1 LAIALA
7 GGLPFLSSKRPAHH
21 ATAANRRRH
30 MKPNGKIAALVVVAC
45 AVVGCSKRGETQK
58 TTAEDSTPKA
68 IAASES
74 TTPKA
79 FDGEG
84 FAGTT
89 APKISGPVSFADGEA
104 AYRSKNYAEAVT
116 LFEAYTTR
124 KPKNAWGHYMLGLS
138 AWKSGDLVKSET
150 AFQTALGIDPMHM
163 KSHVNLSRVLIE
175 QKRYDDAVE
184 QLAKASEVDPESVT
198 VQRLM
203 ARVFTAQHKTD
214 EAIEAYRRAIA
225 LDELD
230 AWSMNNLGLLYL
242 EQGFTEDAV
251 PYFARAA
258 ELKTNVPVFFNN
270 LGMALEHK
278 GRFVAAAEAYK
289 GALAADPG
297 YAKAKQNLVR
307 VEAVKSGPEEPFD
320 LAALARGIVEERK
333 VAASDETR
341 ASK

>member
-1 LAIALA
+1 
-7 GGLPFLSSKRPAHH
+7 
-21 ATAANRRRH
+21 
-30 MKPNGKIAALVVVAC
+30 MKPNGTVAAAVVLAC
-45 AVVGCSKRGETQK
+45 AVVGCSKRGQSQK
-58 TTAEDSTPKA
+58 TTAEDSTQGKP
-68 IAASES
+68 IAASEPS
-74 TTPKA
+74 KP

-84 FAGTT
+84 FVDTT
-89 APKISGPVSFADGEA
+89 VPKITGPVSFADGEA
-104 AYRSKNYAEAVT
+104 AYRAKNYAEAVT
-116 LFEAYTTR
+116 LFEAYTMR

-150 AFQTALGIDPMHM
+150 ALQTALGIDPMHM
-163 KSHVNLSRVLIE
+163 KSHVNLGRVLIE
-175 QKRYDDAVE
+175 QKRYDDAVA

-242 EQGFTEDAV
+242 EQGFTEDAL

-258 ELKTNVPVFFNN
+258 ELKANVPVFFNN
-270 LGMALEHK
+270 LGMALEHT
-278 GRFVAAAEAYK
+278 GRFVAAAEAYR

-307 VEAVKSGPEEPFD
+307 VEAVKSGTEEPFD

-333 VAASDETR
+333 AAASDETR
-341 ASK
+341 ARK